1 MGYISQR
8 PTQISKCLIQKCT
21 QHTFEQHEYDDMND
35 NFRKS
40 NISHSIR
47 NTSGEIHNY
56 TNTTC
61 CTVLSINLI
70 LLLAISKQN
79 QDGS

>member
-1 MGYISQR
+1 MTIWMTISEKA
-8 PTQISKCLIQKCT
+8 I
-21 QHTFEQHEYDDMND
+21 F
-35 NFRKS
+35 
-40 NISHSIR
+40 HSIR

-79 QDGS
+79 QDGLWKWKKQYHKPA